1 MAFWGSV
8 IFPRLGAHPIPCP
21 TFAKV
26 AELVDAQDLGSCGF
40 VPWGFESPL
49 SHYTILG
56 DADAAGKRACMMK
69 IRW

>member
-1 MAFWGSV
+1 
-8 IFPRLGAHPIPCP
+8 
-21 TFAKV
+21 
-26 AELVDAQDLGSCGF
+26 